1 VAKKRSRPAPVASR
15 GPSGANT
22 TDIAATDRRLWV
34 VAVIVAIVGFTI
46 ATYTPVWRFAFVALD
61 DPQYVYANKNL
72 AEGLTAQ
79 SISWA
84 VTTGHEANWHPV
96 TWMSHAFDISVF
108 GMNSG
113 MHHTVNLLLH
123 LANTVL
129 LFAVLRRLTGSA
141 WPSAFVAALFAVH
154 PLHVESV
161 AWVAERKDVL
171 SALFFLLTLGAY
183 ARYVERPSSQRYGLV
198 ALCLAVG
205 LMAKAML
212 VTVPMVLLLLDFWPL
227 GRMTGWSIVPAR
239 GGRAQR
245 PLTAL
250 FVEKLPLL
258 AIVAASSVVTFLV
271 QRAGGAVK
279 SLESFPLS
287 LRAQNAVVSYVDY
300 LRTTVWPVDLGVF
313 YPFPPS
319 LPAGAVVTSGAVL
332 LILSAGAIVL
342 ARRAPAVTVG
352 WFWYLGMLVPVIGL
366 VQIGGQARADR
377 YMYLP
382 LIGIAIAVAWGA
394 LALAKSATARWIVAA
409 AGVVAIAGYAHVG
422 HAQVQYWRDTVTL
435 WSHTAEAT
443 DDVNNFGVYF
453 GLAEYL
459 RANGR
464 AAESI
469 PVYEKSIA
477 KNGAYVDARLGLV
490 RSLVETRQTARAI
503 PVLQDVIA
511 LQPDGV
517 ETRMSLALL
526 LTEAGRVPEALA
538 QFAEAVR
545 LQPDDAAI
553 RNDYARALAQNRQFA
568 EAAREW
574 EEVVRRAPAQTDA
587 RLSLAIALLQI
598 GRVDDATRHLR
609 EVLRLEPGNE
619 TAKKALAAIGK

>member
-1 VAKKRSRPAPVASR
+1 
-15 GPSGANT
+15 
-22 TDIAATDRRLWV
+22 
-34 VAVIVAIVGFTI
+34 
-46 ATYTPVWRFAFVALD
+46 
-61 DPQYVYANKNL
+61 
-72 AEGLTAQ
+72 
-79 SISWA
+79 
-84 VTTGHEANWHPV
+84 
-96 TWMSHAFDISVF
+96 
-108 GMNSG
+108 
-113 MHHTVNLLLH
+113 
-123 LANTVL
+123 
-129 LFAVLRRLTGSA
+129 
-141 WPSAFVAALFAVH
+141 VAALFAVH

-227 GRMTGWSIVPAR
+227 GRIAGWSVAPAPGARSGARSSDR
-239 GGRAQR
+239 GHR
-245 PLTAL
+245 PPTAL

-319 LPAGAVVTSGAVL
+319 LPAGASRDEWRRCCCLRRRHRARATSACGGGGLV
-332 LILSAGAIVL
+332 
-342 ARRAPAVTVG
+342 
-352 WFWYLGMLVPVIGL
+352 LVPGH
-366 VQIGGQARADR
+366 ARAGDWTRADRRPGTRRR

-394 LALAKSATARWIVAA
+394 LAIAKSATARWTVAA
-409 AGVVAIAGYAHVG
+409 AGFVAIAGYAHVG

-464 AAESI
+464 AADSI

-490 RSLVETRQTARAI
+490 RSLVETGQTARAI
-503 PVLQDVIA
+503 SALQETIA
-511 LQPDGV
+511 LQPDAV

-526 LTEAGRVPEALA
+526 LTEAGRAPEAIA
-538 QFAEAVR
+538 QFGEAVR
-545 LQPDDAAI
+545 H
-553 RNDYARALAQNRQFA
+553 
-568 EAAREW
+568 EA
-574 EEVVRRAPAQTDA
+574 
-587 RLSLAIALLQI
+587 
-598 GRVDDATRHLR
+598 G
-609 EVLRLEPGNE
+609 
-619 TAKKALAAIGK
+619 